1 MRLILIIL
9 LLTISIQ
16 SWIKA
21 DDISDFE
28 IDGMSIGDSLLDH
41 FSKSNIDKEIRGEFA
56 LRYNNNKFLGL
67 GVGQTKNFPLFKKLN
82 HFDELAIH
90 IKPNDPNYFI
100 HGLSGEI
107 LCFNNISKCMSSKDQ
122 IIKDLK
128 NAFEGIKV
136 EKWERKHPSDKTG
149 KSFVYG
155 NNLISSDL
163 DFSISVSVYDM
174 SNDAIN
180 DVVRVSIRNKEFDQF
195 IKFEAYD

>member
-1 MRLILIIL
+1 MKTFLSVLIVFFSL
-9 LLTISIQ
+9 Q

-21 DDISDFE
+21 DDIKDFE
-28 IDGMSIGDSLLDH
+28 IEGISIGDSLLDH

-56 LRYNNNKFLGL
+56 LRYKNNKFIGI
-67 GVGQTKNFPLFKKLN
+67 GVGQTKDFPLFKKLN
-82 HFDELAIH
+82 QFDELAIH

-122 IIKDLK
+122 VIKDLK

-155 NNLISSDL
+155 NNLTSSDL
-163 DFSISVSVYDM
+163 DFTISVSVYDM

-180 DVVRVSIRNKEFDQF
+180 DVVRVSIRNKEFDHF
-195 IKFEAYD
+195 IKFEAYE

>member
-1 MRLILIIL
+1 MRIFISVFILIFCL
-9 LLTISIQ
+9 Q
-16 SWIKA
+16 SWTKA
-21 DDISDFE
+21 DDIRDFE
-28 IDGMSIGDSLLDH
+28 IEGISIGDSLLDH

-56 LRYNNNKFLGL
+56 LRYKNNKFIGI
-67 GVGQTKNFPLFKKLN
+67 GVGQTKDFPLFKKLN
-82 HFDELAIH
+82 QFDELAIH

-155 NNLISSDL
+155 NTLTSSDL

-174 SNDAIN
+174 SNDDIN
-180 DVVRVSIRNKEFDQF
+180 DVVRLSIRNKEFDKF
-195 IKFEAYD
+195 IKVEAYE

>member
-1 MRLILIIL
+1 MNRLILIFIL
-9 LLTISIQ
+9 TFSFQSLT
-16 SWIKA
+16 KA
-21 DDISDFE
+21 DDIGDFE
-28 IDGMSIGDSLLDH
+28 IEEISIGESLLDH

-56 LRYNNNKFLGL
+56 LRYKNNKFIGL
-67 GVGQTKNFPLFKKLN
+67 GVGQTKDFPLFKKLN
-82 HFDELAIH
+82 QFDELAIH

-155 NNLISSDL
+155 NNLTSSDL

-174 SNDAIN
+174 SNDDIN
-180 DVVRVSIRNKEFDQF
+180 DVVRVSIRNKEFDHF
-195 IKFEAYD
+195 IKFEAYE

>member
-56 LRYNNNKFLGL
+56 LRYKNNKFIGI
-67 GVGQTKNFPLFKKLN
+67 GVGQTKDFPLFKKLN
-82 HFDELAIH
+82 QFDELAIH

-180 DVVRVSIRNKEFDQF
+180 DVVRVSIRNKEFDHF